1 MVMKKGWSSVRV
13 RIGHV
18 AKTRA
23 ALALALLAGALALPA
38 TAAVRLKP
46 LADGETR
53 ETMDGASWATAYSD
67 ASAAI
72 SAAMKADDKT
82 LYAAAG
88 VYRFSAGITL
98 SDSLTI
104 YGGFKGASDEETVDG
119 RDAEANETIFTGDY
133 GADDVWSH
141 YVLDTNANKVTVTT
155 LADNPTIV
163 DGRFSPPPAYDD
175 DFDIYLPDV
184 KKNNVETMFTLAK
197 DKEYLFDG
205 MVFMGFTKALVDGNS
220 QKTLAFRGCR
230 VLAYRVN
237 RQDGAVSMGG
247 GTLELRDTRFAY
259 ALSAGNGSA
268 GVYVQGAVSA
278 KDCSFESIYANGEH
292 RATVFFHADS
302 SVNNATNV
310 LENVSFVRNGRV
322 PDSGVGGMNYG
333 GPGVAFSG
341 ESAQNP
347 KLLRNVVVSNCY
359 SVLTKS
365 YSGFI
370 PIVTTKQGVWMFEG
384 CRFSNNL
391 CAARGVSGN
400 IYAMFGCWQASGKS
414 LYDGCVFDGNVA
426 RVYAVDEA
434 EGSLGVGICGA
445 PAADSAAAYVNCVFD
460 RNSAEAGESLAGW
473 EVTRS
478 QGVLHGARSGDAWTA
493 VANCTFRSKGDEGV
507 ADVAVFGVSLTK
519 PANVVNCLFMSDADV
534 AQPFA
539 APSGLTSANGICA
552 WNATAQNVTD
562 VPSCVAYDGGG
573 WQSDAVPFAEAKSG
587 GALTPAAR
595 TPGIRATG
603 DVAVGTINR
612 SAIDVRYRPAGSE
625 TWTSLLA
632 GSPNLS
638 EVKTWKTIGD
648 FADPATPRTE
658 GQFTRGAVQA
668 LSDAAES
675 GRTLTLRRSPLA
687 GGTLTGPSAQAVA
700 DGSAAQSV
708 TAEPAENATF
718 AGWFTVSGVEYSAD
732 KTLSVSSLTEDL
744 VLVAKFSTPK
754 VSVTFDLGEAGTFTD
769 GDSSKVTVELDAGTA
784 LAVPEYTASEGWFVE
799 GFSPAV
805 PETAPMTNASYA
817 ATYVTTAVRVF
828 RVVPAGDVPETSDG
842 TGSSWENAASI
853 DDVNAVIKDA
863 ARVRGEIWL
872 KKGVYDVK
880 SAINLRPNVSVYGGF
895 AGTETERGQ
904 ADPDSNKTVL
914 TGDVKR
920 DDYWKVRTSRWVTA
934 DIDGSPKVYDYDSL
948 AVNSHDPNEDGLV
961 WHAYNTGDNTK
972 TCFSTDT
979 AVTVTNCVLS
989 GMTLV
994 SFGNYA
1000 VSIGG
1005 LSTAASLAIEDCS
1018 FYGNG
1023 FVDGAYAPV
1032 MSNGRVAISR
1042 CRFVGNVSS
1051 VYLLGSGA
1059 ASTVADS
1066 LVESCIGTDWISAVY
1081 LSSTQPPLF
1090 TNCTFRA
1097 NGLWGCF
1104 VLHSRCASVFADCLF
1119 ESNRTS
1125 TATRQESGG
1134 KYYSG
1139 LFYHESYAPTFR
1151 RCRFVGNMSAGDAG
1165 NLSGGKAMF
1174 ASMFMLN
1181 NDAAFRDSLFSGNR
1195 VEVTNSNATET
1206 ARCASVAL
1214 VRGGCPLFLN
1224 CTMTGNA
1231 ATVTGACDVASTLV
1245 TGTQS
1250 STRLA
1255 LVHCTLADNEFNG
1268 GGTAAE
1274 VYQDKI
1280 VDNGWALAVLNS
1292 VLYSTNASYR
1302 PIVQTG
1308 TLSPLMVASSHLSNA
1323 AEDGADYDLTRANA
1337 LWRDVTSAD
1346 PKLAKNLE
1354 RDSSGLRAWGVKKTS
1369 PVAKNGLKTYLVGT
1383 TVWFYDAVTKP
1394 SNPWRQA
1401 QNAGEYKNSVS
1412 GLSADTSPVVA
1423 DAFGRERDAS
1433 LIAAGPL
1440 LPTGPVGTII
1450 ILR

>member
-1 MVMKKGWSSVRV
+1 MVVKKVWSSMRV

-67 ASAAI
+67 AAQAI
-72 SAAMKADDKT
+72 SAAMNADDKT

-88 VYRFSAGITL
+88 VYRFSAGVTL
-98 SDSLTI
+98 SDSLTV
-104 YGGFKGASDEETVDG
+104 YGGFKGASDNETVDG

-141 YVLDTNANKVTVTT
+141 YVLDTNANTVAVTT
-155 LADNPTIV
+155 LADKPTIV
-163 DGRFSPPPAYDD
+163 DGRFSPPPAYEN

-184 KKNNVETMFTLAK
+184 KSGNVEIMFTLAK

-205 MVFMGFTKALVDGNS
+205 MVFMGFTMGLVDGNS
-220 QKTLAFRGCR
+220 QKTLAFKGCR

-237 RQDGAVSMGG
+237 RQEGAVRMGG
-247 GTLELRDTRFAY
+247 NTLDLQNVRFAY
-259 ALSAGNGSA
+259 ALGKGGSA
-268 GVYVQGAVSA
+268 GVYVQGILTA
-278 KDCSFESIYANGEH
+278 KRCSFESIYSDGDN
-292 RATVFFHADS
+292 RSIVFFHNLSGNPDGD
-302 SVNNATNV
+302 NV
-310 LENVSFVRNGRV
+310 MDDCSFVRIGRYSR
-322 PDSGVGGMNYG
+322 SGDGYNYG
-333 GPGVAFSG
+333 GPGVLFACESNYRMKTFS
-341 ESAQNP
+341 
-347 KLLRNVVVSNCY
+347 NVVASNCY
-359 SVLTKS
+359 
-365 YSGFI
+365 
-370 PIVTTKQGVWMFEG
+370 GVAGRALPGAFPMVGENHNTWRFEG
-384 CRFSNNL
+384 CRFVNNY
-391 CAARGVSGN
+391 CAGNAVSGGKFT
-400 IYAMFGCWQASGKS
+400 MFGSLRASAIS
-414 LYDGCVFDGNVA
+414 VYDGCVFAGNVV
-426 RVYAVDEA
+426 RVYKSEYSS
-434 EGSLGVGICGA
+434 GLLGVGICG
-445 PAADSAAAYVNCVFD
+445 PGNNNSVAAYVNCVFD
-460 RNSAEAGESLAGW
+460 RNSAEVGESLAGW

-519 PANVVNCLFMSDADV
+519 PVNVVNCLFMSDADV
-534 AQPFA
+534 ALPFA

-552 WNATAQNVTD
+552 WNATAQNVFD

-573 WQSDAVPFAEAKSG
+573 WQFDAVPFAEAASG

-595 TPGIRATG
+595 TPGIRDTG
-603 DVAVGTINR
+603 DVAVGTT
-612 SAIDVRYRPAGSE
+612 SSGIDVQFRPSGSDD
-625 TWTSLLA
+625 WTSLLA
-632 GSPNLS
+632 GGPNVS
-638 EVKTWKTIGD
+638 NVKTVETIGD
-648 FADPATPRTE
+648 FADPSTPRTE

-668 LSDAAES
+668 LSGAAES
-675 GRTLTLRRSPLA
+675 GRTLTLRRSPPA

-708 TAEPAENATF
+708 TAVPAEDVTF
-718 AGWFTVSGVEYSAD
+718 AGWFTVSDEEYSKD
-732 KTLSVSSLTEDL
+732 NPLSVSSLTEDL

-754 VSVTFDLGEAGTFTD
+754 VSVTFDLGEAGTFTENS
-769 GDSSKVTVELDAGTA
+769 SSKVTVNLDAGTA
-784 LAVPEYTASEGWFVE
+784 LAVPEYAASEGWFVE

-805 PETAPMTNASYA
+805 PEAAPMTNASYA
-817 ATYVTTAVRVF
+817 ATYVTTAVRTF
-828 RVVPAGDVPETSDG
+828 RVVPAAEVPAGSDG
-842 TGSSWENAASI
+842 TGSSWANAASI
-853 DDVNAVIKDA
+853 DDVNAVVKDA
-863 ARVRGEIWL
+863 ARFRGEIWL

-880 SAINLRPNVSVYGGF
+880 SAIDLRSNVGVYGGF

-920 DDYWKVRTSRWVTA
+920 DDYWQVRTGRGNLA
-934 DIDGSPKVYDYDSL
+934 NIDGAPKVYDYDSL
-948 AVNSHDPNEDGLV
+948 AARSHDPNEDGLV
-961 WHAYNTGDNTK
+961 WHACNVGDNTK
-972 TCFSTDT
+972 TCFSADT
-979 AVTVTNCVLS
+979 VITVTNCVLS

-1000 VSIGG
+1000 VFLDN
-1005 LSTAASLAIEDCS
+1005 LSSGSSLAVEDCA
-1018 FYGNG
+1018 FYGNS
-1023 FVDGAYAPV
+1023 FVDGTYAPV

-1042 CRFVGNVSS
+1042 CRFVGNASS
-1051 VYLLGSGA
+1051 VCLLGSGA
-1059 ASTVADS
+1059 SSTVADS
-1066 LVESCIGTDWISAVY
+1066 LFESCIGTAWISAVSPN
-1081 LSSTQPPLF
+1081 SSQPPLF

-1097 NGLWGCF
+1097 NGLWESY
-1104 VLHSRCASVFADCLF
+1104 VLYSSCASVFADCLF

-1125 TATRQESGG
+1125 TAMRQSSGNN
-1134 KYYSG
+1134 YYSG
-1139 LFYHESYAPTFR
+1139 LFYCDGNAPEFR

-1181 NDAAFRDSLFSGNR
+1181 NRNNDAVFRDSLFSGNR
-1195 VEVTNSNATET
+1195 VEVTNSNATEV

-1214 VRGGCPLFLN
+1214 VRDKCPLFLN
-1224 CTMTGNA
+1224 CTMTGNS

-1245 TGTQS
+1245 TGAQS

-1308 TLSPLMVASSHLSNA
+1308 AKSPLMVASSHLSNA
-1323 AEDGADYDLTRANA
+1323 DATGAGYDLTRANA

-1354 RDSSGLRAWGVKKTS
+1354 RDASGLRAWGVRKTS
-1369 PVAKNGLKTYLVGT
+1369 PVAKKGLKTYLVGT
-1383 TVWFYDAVTKP
+1383 TLWFYDAETKP
-1394 SNPWRQA
+1394 STPWRQA

-1412 GLSADTSPVVA
+1412 GLSAETSPVVA
-1423 DAFGRERDAS
+1423 DAFGRERDTS
-1433 LIAAGPL
+1433 RIAAGPL
-1440 LPTGPVGTII
+1440 LPTGPGGTVI